1 MMIFDCATVFVN
13 HKPAFGHQPELI
25 RWAFDVL
32 GGSIDRGELL
42 HLLQTRGL
50 ITCQQSCHSYLTLFS
65 SVTVLVPPSNE

>member
-1 MMIFDCATVFVN
+1 M
-13 HKPAFGHQPELI
+13 QPDQI

-50 ITCQQSCHSYLTLFS
+50 SHQPVISILSLFL
-65 SVTVLVPPSNE
+65 SVGILGLVVIVFQ